1 VVVATVTPELDPTR
15 LPRHVAIIMDGN
27 GRWAQRRGLTRIEGH
42 KRGKDSVRA
51 VVESSRRLGIEY
63 LSLFAFSTEN
73 WGRPRREVD
82 ALMRLLRRYLRTEL
96 RKMMKNEVR
105 LLAIGDLK
113 RLPPVLQ
120 HELQTTM
127 NATRDNQRLTVLL
140 AVNYGGQED
149 ILQASRALAQA
160 AREGRLRPEDINEQI
175 FRGHLY
181 TAGIPDPDL
190 LIRTSGEMRLSN
202 FFLWQSAYTEVYVT
216 DTLWPDFRE
225 REYLTALAHYQRRD
239 RRFGRV
245 TEQVERAR
253 LRAAR

>member
-1 VVVATVTPELDPTR
+1 VAATVTSELDPTR

-51 VVESSRRLGIEY
+51 VVETSRRLGIKY

-96 RKMMKNEVR
+96 NRMMKNEVR

-113 RLPPVLQ
+113 RLPPTLQ
-120 HELQTTM
+120 HELLTAID
-127 NATRDNQRLTVLL
+127 ATRHNQQLTVLL
-140 AVNYGGQED
+140 AVSYGGQED
-149 ILQASRALAQA
+149 ILQAARALAHA
-160 AREGRLRPEDINEQI
+160 ARQGHLQPEDINEQV
-175 FRGHLY
+175 FRSYLS

-202 FFLWQSAYTEVYVT
+202 FFLWQAAYTEIYVT
-216 DTLWPDFRE
+216 DTFWPDFRE
-225 REYLTALAHYQRRD
+225 PQYLTALAHYQERE

-245 TEQVERAR
+245 TEPVERAV
-253 LRAAR
+253 RAAR

>member
-1 VVVATVTPELDPTR
+1 MAATVTSELDPTR

-51 VVESSRRLGIEY
+51 VVETSRRLGIKY

-96 RKMMKNEVR
+96 NRMMKNEVR

-113 RLPPVLQ
+113 RLPPTLQ
-120 HELQTTM
+120 HELLTAID
-127 NATRDNQRLTVLL
+127 ATRHNQQLTVLL
-140 AVNYGGQED
+140 AVSYGGQED
-149 ILQASRALAQA
+149 ILQAARALAHA
-160 AREGRLRPEDINEQI
+160 ARQGHLQPEDINEQV
-175 FRGHLY
+175 FRSYLS

-202 FFLWQSAYTEVYVT
+202 FFLWQAAYTEIYVT
-216 DTLWPDFRE
+216 DTFWPDFRE
-225 REYLTALAHYQRRD
+225 PQYLTALAHYQERE

-245 TEQVERAR
+245 TEPVERAV
-253 LRAAR
+253 RAAR